1 MGSADYVWL
10 GEILSIGDL
19 EMADTEIEIG
29 AGLLDIFDAIEKCEY
44 CQHEVE
50 ESCGHSKC
58 PNCGNCRSCG
68 D

>member
-1 MGSADYVWL
+1 MSDLCDFTVKDDNGGGL
-10 GEILSIGDL
+10 GAER
-19 EMADTEIEIG
+19 
-29 AGLLDIFDAIEKCEY
+29 CEY